1 MSFFLQSLI
10 HLMRAPS
17 RPCSLDAFTL
27 VIALT
32 LLGGLF
38 LAPAV
43 AKTKAP
49 SSKLYVAELEGRA
62 EIDTGDRIE
71 ALKLGEVYNASD
83 SIIYTKVASSN
94 AIVFSNGTG
103 VHLDSDT
110 TLRVEQFVQEP
121 FLPNRTDLDV
131 EPSVSRMILVLTTG
145 RAGFCTSRLVAG
157 SSMEVKTPHALI
169 NIRGRRLVVETN
181 ERETVVSLIDGDVT
195 VRGGLTDSGGRT
207 LSAWQRA
214 IIRPVMG
221 RNDFDVTIE
230 EVAEAERE
238 AIEDKAA
245 LACMARQRVYFD
257 VGDPES
263 EAMRGGRVG
272 TSVFDAT
279 DEPEIIRPVPIVPTI
294 PDVPTFVSP
303 AEITQ
308 PGSGTE

>member
-1 MSFFLQSLI
+1 
-10 HLMRAPS
+10 MRAPP
-17 RPCSLDAFTL
+17 RPCSLDAFAT

-32 LLGGLF
+32 LLGCVLVS
-38 LAPAV
+38 PAE

-49 SSKLYVAELEGRA
+49 SSKLYVAELAGRA

-71 ALKLGEVYNASD
+71 ELALGEVYEASD
-83 SIIYTKVASSN
+83 SIIYTKVDSSH

-103 VHLDSDT
+103 VHFDSDT

-157 SSMEVKTPHALI
+157 SSMEVKTSHASI

-181 ERETVVSLIDGDVT
+181 ERETVVSLIDGNVT
-195 VRGGLTDSGGRT
+195 LRAGPTDSGGRT

-214 IIRPVMG
+214 IVRPVMG
-221 RNDFDVTIE
+221 RSDFDVLIE
-230 EVAEAERE
+230 EIAESERE

-257 VGDPES
+257 VEDPES
-263 EAMRGGRVG
+263 ETSRGGRIG
-272 TSVFDAT
+272 TSVFDTT
-279 DEPEIIRPVPIVPTI
+279 DEPEVIRPVPIVPTI
-294 PDVPTFVSP
+294 PDVPTFISP

-308 PGSGTE
+308 PGSSTD